1 MAEEVGNTQ
10 SISNCSNNNNSSSS
24 SSPTTTAEEA
34 VSSSASPTASSSDHH
49 PNENDENDDSRS
61 DTTTATT
68 TATANSAI
76 PEPIRDLLPATLSR
90 LTAGL
95 PMHELDII
103 IKEATACE
111 DAL

>member
-61 DTTTATT
+61 DTTTAT
-68 TATANSAI
+68 ATANSAI